1 LNGPALERKGWQQ
14 ELAPAFIGLF
24 FWIAFFDQIPRETL
38 ALAGVAWG
46 VMGAALGSVLAYQFL
61 YYVPSMWGTRTGK
74 PLAVI
79 ATSTFGVSGA
89 TYVPGLILTLVQ
101 VVWLAVATSYA
112 SRLCL
117 DALVLFRLL
126 GPGALRSV
134 PFGRWTAPSPLFM
147 TTVLFWGLASAM
159 VGRYFVRVISALMK
173 VYPVVPA
180 FLLGLGMV
188 FAFRGLPA
196 FQPPEPSAGLETPAQ
211 LSAMLVVAQMIFGF
225 FASSALLAVD
235 WGAVTRGPG
244 DVKAGGWVGVMMA
257 SWVAAT
263 LAILTVAGSP
273 AQRLATSS
281 APSYHEAL
289 PALVNPRFAGL
300 LDLAFGMSSLAP
312 ACYAGYLFGR
322 RMYDWQPRVSETMW
336 TIVGVAGAWGLVVV
350 LGTVRMLDVFSIS
363 GAVLAPAVGA
373 MAADYVRARGRW
385 PGPRSG
391 VNLAGLSAWLIGVVV
406 GLLPYLAG
414 VLPLGRLG
422 RLQPAAVFAFLAA
435 FVVYYLAAT
444 LGLEPALDPVAERAI
459 GKVEA

>member
-24 FWIAFFDQIPRETL
+24 FWVVFFDQIPSEAL
-38 ALAGVAWG
+38 SLAGVAWG
-46 VMGAALGSVLAYQFL
+46 VLGAALGSVLAYQFL
-61 YYVPSMWGTRTGK
+61 YYVPAMWGTRTGR
-74 PLAVI
+74 PLAVV

-89 TYVPGLILTLVQ
+89 TYVPGLLLTLVQ
-101 VVWLAVATSYA
+101 IVWLAVATSYA

-117 DALVLFRLL
+117 DALILFRLL
-126 GPGALRSV
+126 GPNALRTV
-134 PFGRWTAPSPLFM
+134 PFGRWMAPSPLLM

-196 FQPPEPSAGLETPAQ
+196 FQPPELPADLETPPQ
-211 LSAMLVVAQMIFGF
+211 LSSLLVVAQMIFGF

-235 WGAVTRGPG
+235 WGAVSRGPG

-263 LAILTVAGSP
+263 LAILTVAGAP
-273 AQRLATSS
+273 ARRLATSS
-281 APSYHEAL
+281 AASYHEAL
-289 PALVNPRFAGL
+289 PALLNTKFAGL
-300 LDLAFGMSSLAP
+300 IDLALGMASLAP

-336 TIVGVAGAWGLVVV
+336 TIVGVSGAWGLFV
-350 LGTVRMLDVFSIS
+350 LEGTVRMFDVFSLT

-373 MAADYVRARGRW
+373 MAADYVRTRGRW

-391 VNLAGLSAWLIGVVV
+391 LNLAGLAAWSIGSVV

-414 VLPLGRLG
+414 ILPLGRLG

-435 FVVYYLAAT
+435 FVIYYLAAA
-444 LGLEPALDPVAERAI
+444 LGLEPALDVDAKRAI
-459 GKVEA
+459 GKVEN